1 MPLLTRSVSSALAAL
16 ILLVVTPVSTTA
28 QDIIPPH
35 KDAIGGGNPLQGLGR
50 PDDPE
55 PSRVE
60 EYLES
65 LKSADTNP
73 EASPPQTD
81 STASDTTDKEQGSAS
96 GKIQEGKDAALD
108 SNTESATEGSK
119 KATEVE
125 TSEEKNENSGNS
137 KTVET
142 TEPEKKDNER
152 SPLVAPPINL
162 TPPQQLDSNTPHR
175 KALALIQNKSY
186 GEARSLL
193 EKEKRDYPG
202 DTRLRYLLAVVYVLT
217 NEVESAKTEY
227 RFVIEKTA
235 DQKLK
240 ELAKMGLKKLK

>member
-1 MPLLTRSVSSALAAL
+1 MPLLTRSVSSALSAL
-16 ILLVVTPVSTTA
+16 ILLVLTTASTTA

-65 LKSADTNP
+65 LKSADTNQD
-73 EASPPQTD
+73 ASPPQTD
-81 STASDTTDKEQGSAS
+81 GTASDTTDKEQGAAS
-96 GKIQEGKDAALD
+96 GKIQEGKDAAPD
-108 SNTESATEGSK
+108 NNPESNSKGSK
-119 KATEVE
+119 KATEIKA
-125 TSEEKNENSGNS
+125 SEEKSEDSGNS
-137 KTVET
+137 KTTET
-142 TEPEKKDNER
+142 TEPEGKDNER
-152 SPLVAPPINL
+152 SPLVAPPFNL
-162 TPPQQLDSNTPHR
+162 SSPQQLDSNTPHR
-175 KALALIQNKSY
+175 KALVLIQNKSY

-193 EKEKRDYPG
+193 EKEKSDYPG

-217 NEVESAKTEY
+217 NEVERAKAEY

-240 ELAKMGLKKLK
+240 ELANMGLKKLK